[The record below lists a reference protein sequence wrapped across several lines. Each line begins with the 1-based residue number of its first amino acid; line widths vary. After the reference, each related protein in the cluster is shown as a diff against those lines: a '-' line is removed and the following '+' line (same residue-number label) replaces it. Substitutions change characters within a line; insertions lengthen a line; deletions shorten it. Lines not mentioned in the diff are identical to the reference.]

1 MRKRKICVVTGSRAE
16 YGLLYW
22 LMREIDEDPELELQ
36 IIATGSHLSPE
47 YGFSYKKIEEEGF
60 IINEKL
66 EILLSSDT
74 AAGMAKSLGL
84 GVIGFADI
92 LQRLEPHILVLLGD
106 RYEILAAAQSAMI
119 NRIPLAH
126 IAGGETTE
134 GAMDEA
140 IRHSITKMSHLHFTA
155 TDLYRKRVIQLGED
169 PVRVFNCGST
179 GLDNIKR
186 LTLLGRQELED
197 QLVFKLGEMYFLI
210 TYHPVTLENSMDDDV
225 RELLAALNDYPG
237 ARIIITESNADRGG
251 RAINSVLEKYAQENR
266 DRVLFCQ
273 SLGQTRYLSAL
284 KHCSLVIGNSSSG
297 IIEAPALKKATVN
310 IGSRQQGRIKAGSIV
325 DCKPNR
331 QDIAAAIKLALSAAF
346 QEKLAEVRSLYG
358 SCDASS
364 KIKDE
369 LKNAKLA
376 DILLKRFYDIKFD

>member
-1 MRKRKICVVTGSRAE
+1 
-16 YGLLYW
+16 
-22 LMREIDEDPELELQ
+22 
-36 IIATGSHLSPE
+36 
-47 YGFSYKKIEEEGF
+47 
-60 IINEKL
+60 
-66 EILLSSDT
+66 
-74 AAGMAKSLGL
+74 
-84 GVIGFADI
+84 
-92 LQRLEPHILVLLGD
+92 
-106 RYEILAAAQSAMI
+106 
-119 NRIPLAH
+119 
-126 IAGGETTE
+126 
-134 GAMDEA
+134 
-140 IRHSITKMSHLHFTA
+140 
-155 TDLYRKRVIQLGED
+155 
-169 PVRVFNCGST
+169 
-179 GLDNIKR
+179 
-186 LTLLGRQELED
+186 
-197 QLVFKLGEMYFLI
+197 
-210 TYHPVTLENSMDDDV
+210 MDDDV